1 MGARKREKK
10 AERRAR
16 KARRAKGAVGRSR
29 ISFGDDIINC
39 MTASNHGDTVFWP
52 FLYPAFPDLGQ
63 LTGGLSWYPLRLPGL
78 SHPTTHSALNL
89 SRLRNCLRTNA
100 GQEV

>member
-39 MTASNHGDTVFWP
+39 MTASNHGDTFFFFFFVISYSHEAY
-52 FLYPAFPDLGQ
+52 LDY
-63 LTGGLSWYPLRLPGL
+63 GGV
-78 SHPTTHSALNL
+78 HF
-89 SRLRNCLRTNA
+89 
-100 GQEV
+100 